1 MQLIITADPTSVA
14 EIIWKKFSATMSLD
28 LGIEMRRFFERRG
41 KFVQNMNNAG
51 FYGCDNSR
59 KYSRSNMLYFPC
71 EAVETRIMS
80 GALQT
85 MLKHKETRSLVW
97 LHDGMYVNE
106 NIPQDFTRK
115 AFQQSAREIGIEH
128 LDVKITK
135 CSDALA
141 ELPTS
146 HLLTSSQALVDQ
158 VEEAIGR
165 LENCT
170 NKEGKRATIDLDKP
184 LGKQKGAVYKAKR

>member
-1 MQLIITADPTSVA
+1 
-14 EIIWKKFSATMSLD
+14 MSLD
-28 LGIEMRRFFERRG
+28 LGIEMRRFFETRG
-41 KFVQNMNNAG
+41 TFVRNMNNAG

-85 MLKHKETRSLVW
+85 MLKHERIRSLVR
-97 LHDGMYVNE
+97 LHDGMYVNG

-115 AFQQSAREIGIEH
+115 AFQQSARKIGIEH

-135 CSDALA
+135 CADALA
-141 ELPTS
+141 GLPTC
-146 HLLTSSQALVDQ
+146 HLPTSSQALVDQ
-158 VEEAIGR
+158 VEEAISR

-184 LGKQKGAVYKAKR
+184 LGKQKGAIFKAKR